1 MSSQPLQRGWSVS
14 GETQTRLGV
23 LAVLTGTPHLAW
35 RDSQRKGALGCV
47 PFKTCGFWTR
57 PPSSGKWFAEYG
69 PGVWDTPRAGLSPAP
84 CSLAESHWSAGG
96 LRGRGELRGVQTQP
110 ELGRSSPSGRDGQH
124 WVTASQLFLPVQ
136 GRGRLSSTFFFF
148 PNGIN
153 QNLKGGNPVKY
164 YVKWWLI
171 VAPNGLTVP
180 K

>member
-57 PPSSGKWFAEYG
+57 PPQLREMVCRVWPRSLGHPESRAQSCPLLPGRVTLECWGPSWTWGAERGADPAGARPEQPFRKGWSALGHSLTAVSPSSGEG
-69 PGVWDTPRAGLSPAP
+69 PSVLH
-84 CSLAESHWSAGG
+84 L
-96 LRGRGELRGVQTQP
+96 
-110 ELGRSSPSGRDGQH
+110 
-124 WVTASQLFLPVQ
+124 
-136 GRGRLSSTFFFF
+136 FFF

>member
-84 CSLAESHWSAGG
+84 CSLAESRWSAGG

-110 ELGRSSPSGRDGQH
+110 EQPFRKGWSALGHSLTAVSPSSGEGPSVLH
-124 WVTASQLFLPVQ
+124 L
-136 GRGRLSSTFFFF
+136 FFF
-148 PNGIN
+148 P
-153 QNLKGGNPVKY
+153 
-164 YVKWWLI
+164 KWDK
-171 VAPNGLTVP
+171 P
-180 K
+180 KPERRESS